1 MSLKDETPEEE
12 MRRRACNLF
21 AQDGEVLLHLLNMFF
36 WRGMLATDAQV
47 HCHNAAESYVMFL
60 MGPPLPPKNL
70 DPRYLEQLEAVLGD
84 VHPLDARMSGESKI
98 GYDKPRRKRKVKD
111 V

>member
-1 MSLKDETPEEE
+1 MSPKDETTDED
-12 MRRRACNLF
+12 MRQRALSLF
-21 AQDGEVLLHLLNMFF
+21 SQDWPVLLHLLNSFF

-60 MGPPLPPKNL
+60 MGPPFPPKNL
-70 DPRYLEQLEAVLGD
+70 DPRYLEQLETLWGD
-84 VHPLDARMSGESKI
+84 VRPVDQKMSGDSYS
-98 GYDKPRRKRKVKD
+98 GRDKPRRRKVKD